1 VCSIIP
7 RHDTRKAGCR
17 DKCARRIR
25 MNIRSLIL
33 MFALVALVSGCQTT
47 EIRSAW
53 FDTDFT
59 GPPFRKIVVV
69 GITDSVTEG
78 RVFEDVFAQ
87 RLRAAGVEGVPGY
100 TVVVGD
106 AQTVDTAFTTAIVN
120 SGAQGLLLVRL
131 LGVDT

>member
-1 VCSIIP
+1 
-7 RHDTRKAGCR
+7 
-17 DKCARRIR
+17 

-47 EIRSAW
+47 SIRSAW

-78 RVFEDVFAQ
+78 RVFEDVFALYDGWKGGPASTWQ
-87 RLRAAGVEGVPGY
+87 AA
-100 TVVVGD
+100 
-106 AQTVDTAFTTAIVN
+106 TVDQSNVERRGPSITTEAMR
-120 SGAQGLLLVRL
+120 SGASGLPVFT
-131 LGVDT
+131 G